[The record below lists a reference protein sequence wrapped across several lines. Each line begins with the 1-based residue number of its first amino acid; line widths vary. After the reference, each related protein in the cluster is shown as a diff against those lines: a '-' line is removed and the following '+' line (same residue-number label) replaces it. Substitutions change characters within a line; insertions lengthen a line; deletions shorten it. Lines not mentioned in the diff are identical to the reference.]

1 MINAKLK
8 TMIIKCYK
16 IKRNKIAVVQF
27 IIEGYEGMST
37 VTTLDPHAAIIQ
49 VSIMPGFLQEI
60 TALME
65 SLKNKYYLEEIEC
78 YATKKE

>member
-1 MINAKLK
+1 MIVKR
-8 TMIIKCYK
+8 YK

-37 VTTLDPHAAIIQ
+37 VTTLDPHAAILQ
-49 VSIMPGFLQEI
+49 VSIMPDFLQEI

-65 SLKNKYYLEEIEC
+65 SLKNKYDLEEIEC
-78 YATKKE
+78 YATNEE